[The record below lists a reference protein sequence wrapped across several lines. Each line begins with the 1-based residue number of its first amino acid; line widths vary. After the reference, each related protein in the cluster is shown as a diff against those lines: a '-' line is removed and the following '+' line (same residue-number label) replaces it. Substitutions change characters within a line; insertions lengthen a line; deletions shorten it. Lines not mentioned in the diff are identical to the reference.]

1 MNNRQNWMHWIVVGA
16 VLGLLAAAPAAAQ
29 TPRSDAEQVRAR
41 QRISTMEGVLERAV
55 LNGADNLLRQVD
67 SVMPDAMMVTGQPS
81 ARGFRLEGYGLF
93 FDVGV
98 PVLQLSVTWP
108 LRALMNDARSAQIAA
123 ELRVK
128 MAQLSPSDQANF
140 APIIRRLEAA
150 SAAGANRAEATAVNA
165 AAAAPSAAA
174 VAPPVAPVDPDVIN
188 DPNEGWTREV
198 KAALIE
204 AMLENSGPLAIGADE
219 WLTVAARDNLPRD
232 PQVAGGTVDFSTVVF
247 RVKGS
252 DLADF
257 HARKLTLEDAKA
269 RVEVREY

>member
-1 MNNRQNWMHWIVVGA
+1 MNNPHNWKQWILGGVTI
-16 VLGLLAAAPAAAQ
+16 GLLAVVPAAAQ
-29 TPRSDAEQVRAR
+29 SPRGDAEQVRAR

-67 SVMPDAMMVTGQPS
+67 SVMPDAMMVSGQPS
-81 ARGFRLEGYGLF
+81 ARGFRLEGYGVF

-128 MAQLSPSDQANF
+128 MAQLSPNEQAAF

-150 SAAGANRAEATAVNA
+150 STAGANRAGAATVS
-165 AAAAPSAAA
+165 AAAAPPAAA

-232 PQVAGGTVDFSTVVF
+232 PLVPGGTVDFSTVIF

-257 HARKLTLEDAKA
+257 HARRLTLDEAKA